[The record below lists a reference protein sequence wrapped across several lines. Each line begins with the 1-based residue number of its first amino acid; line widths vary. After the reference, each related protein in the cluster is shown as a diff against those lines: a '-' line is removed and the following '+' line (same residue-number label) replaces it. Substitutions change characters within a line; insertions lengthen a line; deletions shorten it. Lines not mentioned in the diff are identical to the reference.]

1 MKGASLAYLTR
12 EGFRNIWV
20 NRLLSLATIVVLISC
35 LIIVGSGT
43 LLFLNINSVLDLIE
57 DQNVVMVYIEDSAT
71 EAQTDALKVSL
82 LAMENVEDDIV
93 FVSREEAF
101 ERQKEAY
108 GDKAALLDGLSPTI
122 LPNAYKVKVADLERF
137 NETVEEI
144 KNLPYVL
151 QIHENSELAGKISS
165 IRDAVTYISLGI
177 VAILFFVSLFIVSN
191 TIRITIFN
199 RRLEISIMKAVG
211 ATNAFVR
218 WPFMV
223 EGILLGLFSAVLGLG
238 IQYGIYSLASI
249 WLGNIM
255 SMLGGSVVSFGE
267 HIGLVFGLF
276 AFVGVFIGVFGS
288 IISLNKYLKEHS
300 NVVESSI

>member
-1 MKGASLAYLTR
+1 MKGASIGYLTR

-35 LIIVGSGT
+35 LVIVGSGT

-57 DQNVVMVYIEDSAT
+57 DQNVVMVYIEDEAT
-71 EAQTDALKVSL
+71 EAQADELKVHL
-82 LAMENVEDDIV
+82 LSMENVEDDIV

-101 ERQKEAY
+101 ERQKETY

-122 LPNAYKVKVADLERF
+122 LPNAYKVKVADLTRF
-137 NETVEEI
+137 DETVEQI

-151 QIHENSELAGKISS
+151 QIHENSELASKISD
-165 IRDAVTYISLGI
+165 IRNAVTYISVGI

-211 ATNAFVR
+211 ATNSFVR

-223 EGILLGLFSAVLGLG
+223 EGILLGLFSALLGLG
-238 IQYGIYSLASI
+238 IQFGIYELASI
-249 WLGNIM
+249 WLENIM

-267 HIGLVFGLF
+267 HVWLIFGLF
-276 AFVGVFIGVFGS
+276 AFVGVFIGAFGS

-300 NVVESSI
+300 NVVENSL